1 MKRINTIFIII
12 LLITA
17 GCGGHKQST
26 DDFVSVDVMA
36 SYSKKELILQDF
48 MEVEYIPL
56 ETTDEFLCQGIVL
69 AIGKEIILVRNQIND
84 GNIFVFDKNGKGLRK
99 INRKGGSGEEYSN
112 ISVVIL
118 DEDNGEMFINDVS
131 AKRILVYDLY
141 GKFKRSIR
149 HKEDFQ
155 YDNIYN
161 FGRENLICDNASKS
175 PFIVISKQDGSI
187 VNDIQI
193 PYEQAKLPRIMKQ
206 VQVNGISMSGGT
218 SYRYFPI
225 IPYQNSWILTEP
237 SSDTIFIFSTD
248 YNKTPFIVRTPSIQS
263 MSLEIFL
270 FPRIITDRY
279 YFMEIVK
286 KEDEFP
292 KIDLIYDRQEDTKY
306 EYTFYNDDYSNKR
319 TVDRIQKNTND
330 GIVFW
335 QKLEAHD
342 LVESY
347 EKGELKGKLKEIAAN
362 LGEED
367 NSVIMLVKYRE

>member
-1 MKRINTIFIII
+1 MKGANTIFIII

-17 GCGGHKQST
+17 GCGGDKQSA
-26 DDFVSVDVMA
+26 DDFVSVDVTA
-36 SYSKKELILQDF
+36 SYSKKELVLQDF

-56 ETTDEFLCQGIVL
+56 ETIDEFLCQGIVL
-69 AIGKEIILVRNQIND
+69 AIGKEIILVKNQIND
-84 GNIFVFDKNGKGLRK
+84 GDIFVFDKNGKGLRK

-112 ISVVIL
+112 ILGVIL
-118 DEDNGEMFINDVS
+118 DEDNGEIFINDVI
-131 AKRILVYDLY
+131 AKRIIVYDLY
-141 GKFKRSIR
+141 GKFERSFR
-149 HKEDFQ
+149 HKEDSQ
-155 YDNIYN
+155 YINIYN
-161 FGRENLICDNASKS
+161 FDKENLICNVTSGS

-193 PYEQAKLPRIMKQ
+193 SYEQKKSPIITKQ
-206 VQVNGISMSGGT
+206 IQVNGNSISVGT
-218 SYRYFPI
+218 GYMYFPI
-225 IPYQNSWILTEP
+225 IPYQDSWILTEP

-248 YNKTPFIVRTPSIQS
+248 YSKVPFIVRTPSIQS

-286 KEDEFP
+286 KEDDFS
-292 KIDLIYDRQEDTKY
+292 KIDLLYDRQESTIY
-306 EYTFYNDDYSNKR
+306 EYIFYNDDFSNKR
-319 TVDRIQKNTND
+319 TVDMIQKNVND

-347 EKGELKGKLKEIAAN
+347 EKGELKGRLKEIASNLEDEAN
-362 LGEED
+362 P
-367 NSVIMLVKYRE
+367 VIMLVKYRK